1 MYGIARFDVF
11 RNQASTGWMIGK
23 ATVYS
28 LSSALAGLTVGT
40 VLGAAGSLLSLEV
53 RLAIGSVLALL
64 AIAAGSLE
72 LLGRRIQLP
81 QLDCET
87 PRHWVDKGALR
98 WAIQNGLALGF
109 GATSRIG
116 FLLWYVVPLG
126 ALLSGGP
133 VLGATIYGA
142 YGLVRG
148 VAAPLMMLVMVR
160 RLKEVNFPRWLILHN
175 TPARVLAARQLVLLG
190 VTVVIVVGL

>member
-1 MYGIARFDVF
+1 MFGIARFDVF
-11 RNQASTGWMIGK
+11 RNQASKGWMISK
-23 ATVYS
+23 AIVYS
-28 LSSALAGLTVGT
+28 ISSALAGLTAGI
-40 VLGAAGSLLSLEV
+40 VLGFAGSLLSLEF
-53 RLAIGSVLALL
+53 RLAIGSVLSLL

-72 LLGRRIQLP
+72 LLGRRVRLP
-81 QLDCET
+81 QFDCET
-87 PRHWVDKGALR
+87 PRRWVDKGALR

-133 VLGATIYGA
+133 VLGATLYGA

-148 VAAPLMMLVMVR
+148 VAAPLMMLVMGR
-160 RLKEVNFPRWLILHN
+160 IKEANLSQWLILHN
-175 TPARVLAARQLVLLG
+175 TSARVLAAGQLVLLG
-190 VTVVIVVGL
+190 VAVAVAIGL

>member
-1 MYGIARFDVF
+1 MHGIVRSGVS
-11 RNQASTGWMIGK
+11 RNQASKGWKTSK
-23 ATVYS
+23 AIVYS
-28 LSSALAGLTVGT
+28 LTSALAGLTAGT

-53 RLAIGSVLALL
+53 RLAIGSILALL

-72 LLGRRIQLP
+72 LLGRRVRPP
-81 QLDCET
+81 QFDCET
-87 PRHWVDKGALR
+87 PRRWVDKGALR

-126 ALLSGGP
+126 ALLSGSP

-148 VAAPLMMLVMVR
+148 VAAPLMMLVMAR
-160 RLKEVNFPRWLILHN
+160 IKEVKFNRWLMLHN
-175 TPARVLAARQLVLLG
+175 RAARVLAAGQLVLLG
-190 VTVVIVVGL
+190 VTVVIAVGV